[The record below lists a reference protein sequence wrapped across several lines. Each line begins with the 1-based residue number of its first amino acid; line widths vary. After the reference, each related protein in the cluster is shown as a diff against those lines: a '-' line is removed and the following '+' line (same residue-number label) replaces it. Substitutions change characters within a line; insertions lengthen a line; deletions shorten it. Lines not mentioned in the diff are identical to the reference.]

1 MKLKKVVER
10 ILQLM
15 EPYPLETED
24 SPSMKMFIL
33 TSVACILAYFLT
45 KTVVTFKV
53 LLNEP
58 VVETVMD
65 EEEEE
70 EDEEQEEEQEEQEE
84 EEEEQEQEEEQEEE
98 QEQEQEEEIDTDDET
113 NEKTRE
119 FYNIVEDI
127 DDDMPPLEGM
137 PFTVTLNTET
147 SERSLDL
154 SGNIPWSPLTFP
166 LENPE
171 LRTREMLVDTQINEL
186 KTELKS
192 FATHEAVDLL
202 CQQMHDLSQKNNL
215 NDVSAIVTEMRSQ
228 LETFATKESLSNLTQ
243 EVSSLKSHVAQ
254 MIADMTALMDKMNL
268 VDSLTIEKEVRQAWS
283 GKVSGTADASGSGT
297 LATIDLTVRITYDKA
312 HSVSDNKSWLASV
325 KKDDRESHRDT
336 LVGYT
341 DTEGWHIDPVSKTAV
356 KRYHKNE
363 WSGDATDIHVKIDFS
378 KDAPANYAYLV
389 GNKGIPFAKILSSF
403 YQEKKIVWER
413 QLLNV

>member
-1 MKLKKVVER
+1 MELKKVVER
-10 ILQLM
+10 ILQIM
-15 EPYPLETED
+15 EPYPLETEH
-24 SPSMKMFIL
+24 SPNMKMFIL

-45 KTVVTFKV
+45 KTVATFKV

-65 EEEEE
+65 ESME
-70 EDEEQEEEQEEQEE
+70 
-84 EEEEQEQEEEQEEE
+84 EEEQEEE
-98 QEQEQEEEIDTDDET
+98 VEEQGEEEEEEEVNTEEEEAVEEQGEDELDTDEET

-147 SERSLDL
+147 SERTLDL

-254 MIADMTALMDKMNL
+254 MISDMTALMDKMNL
-268 VDSLTIEKEVRQAWS
+268 VDSLTIEKDVRQAWS
-283 GKVSGTADASGSGT
+283 GKMSGPADPSGAGT
-297 LATIDLTVRITYDKA
+297 GPMVDIDLTVRITYDKA
-312 HSVSDNKSWLASV
+312 HSVGDNKSWLASV
-325 KKDDRESHRDT
+325 KKDDRESHRDG

-341 DTEGWHIDPVSKTAV
+341 DEAGWHIDPVKKTAI

-363 WSGDATDIHVKIDFS
+363 WSGDTTDIHVSIDFS
-378 KDAPANYAYLV
+378 RDTAWQGWQAHTVK
-389 GNKGIPFAKILSSF
+389 IQFAKMFTYL
-403 YQEKKIVWER
+403 YEKKLIVWER

>member
-10 ILQLM
+10 ILQIM
-15 EPYPLETED
+15 EPYRLETEH

-53 LLNEP
+53 LLTEP

-65 EEEEE
+65 EEEE
-70 EDEEQEEEQEEQEE
+70 QEEEQEEQEEQEEE

-98 QEQEQEEEIDTDDET
+98 QEQEEEEIDTDDET

-283 GKVSGTADASGSGT
+283 GKVSGTADASGSGL

-341 DTEGWHIDPVSKTAV
+341 DTEGWHIDPVKKTAI

-363 WSGDATDIHVKIDFS
+363 WSGDATDIHVSIDFS

>member
-1 MKLKKVVER
+1 
-10 ILQLM
+10 M
-15 EPYPLETED
+15 EPYPLETEH

-53 LLNEP
+53 LLTEP
-58 VVETVMD
+58 VVETIMDEED

-70 EDEEQEEEQEEQEE
+70 DEADEEQEEEQEEEE
-84 EEEEQEQEEEQEEE
+84 QEQEQEEEQE

-228 LETFATKESLSNLTQ
+228 LETFATKESLTNLTQ

-254 MIADMTALMDKMNL
+254 MISDMTALMDKMNL
-268 VDSLTIEKEVRQAWS
+268 VDSLTIEKDVRQAWFGKMS
-283 GKVSGTADASGSGT
+283 GPADPSGNGT
-297 LATIDLTVRITYDKA
+297 GPMVDIDLTVRITYDKA
-312 HSVSDNKSWLASV
+312 HSVGDNKSWLASV
-325 KKDDRESHRDT
+325 KKDDRESHRDS

-341 DTEGWHIDPVSKTAV
+341 DESTWKVDPVKKTAI

-363 WSGDATDIHVKIDFS
+363 WSGDCVDVHIEIDFS
-378 KDAPANYAYLV
+378 NAAPANHAYMV
-389 GNKGIPFAKILSSF
+389 GNKGIPFAKILTYL

-413 QLLNV
+413 QLLSA

>member
-10 ILQLM
+10 ILQIM
-15 EPYPLETED
+15 EPYPLETEH

-53 LLNEP
+53 LLIEP

-70 EDEEQEEEQEEQEE
+70 EEEEEQEEEEQEEQEE
-84 EEEEQEQEEEQEEE
+84 EEEEE
-98 QEQEQEEEIDTDDET
+98 EEEIDTDDET

-283 GKVSGTADASGSGT
+283 GKVSGTADASGSGL

-341 DTEGWHIDPVSKTAV
+341 DTEGWHIDPVKKTAI

-363 WSGDATDIHVKIDFS
+363 WSGDATDIHVSIDFS

>member
-1 MKLKKVVER
+1 
-10 ILQLM
+10 M
-15 EPYPLETED
+15 EPYPLETEH
-24 SPSMKMFIL
+24 SPNMKMFIL

-45 KTVVTFKV
+45 KTVATFKV

-65 EEEEE
+65 ESM
-70 EDEEQEEEQEEQEE
+70 EE
-84 EEEEQEQEEEQEEE
+84 EEEEQEEEVEEQGEEEEEE
-98 QEQEQEEEIDTDDET
+98 EVNTEEEEAVEEQGEDELDTDEET

-147 SERSLDL
+147 SERTLDL

-192 FATHEAVDLL
+192 FATHDAVDLL

-254 MIADMTALMDKMNL
+254 MISDMTALMDKMNL
-268 VDSLTIEKEVRQAWS
+268 VDSLTIEKDVRQAWS
-283 GKVSGTADASGSGT
+283 GKMSGPADPSGAGT
-297 LATIDLTVRITYDKA
+297 GPMVDIDLTVRITYDKA
-312 HSVSDNKSWLASV
+312 HSVGDNKSWLASV
-325 KKDDRESHRDT
+325 KKDDRESHRDG

-341 DTEGWHIDPVSKTAV
+341 DEAGWHIDPVKKTAI

-363 WSGDATDIHVKIDFS
+363 WSGDTTDIHVSIDFS
-378 KDAPANYAYLV
+378 RNTAWQGYNAK
-389 GNKGIPFAKILSSF
+389 IHFAKMFTYL
-403 YQEKKIVWER
+403 YEKKLIVWER

>member
-1 MKLKKVVER
+1 
-10 ILQLM
+10 M

-45 KTVVTFKV
+45 KTVATFKV
-53 LLNEP
+53 LLNER
-58 VVETVMD
+58 VVETEMD
-65 EEEEE
+65 
-70 EDEEQEEEQEEQEE
+70 EDEEQEEEEGAEQEEQEEGEEQEE
-84 EEEEQEQEEEQEEE
+84 EEQEEEEDEEE
-98 QEQEQEEEIDTDDET
+98 GKKDQD
-113 NEKTRE
+113 NML
-119 FYNIVEDI
+119 VEDI
-127 DDDMPPLEGM
+127 DDDMPSLETGM
-137 PFTVTLNTET
+137 PHLEDIIEMTPFTVTLNAET
-147 SERSLDL
+147 SERTLDL
-154 SGNIPWSPLTFP
+154 SGNIPWSFLPFT
-166 LENPE
+166 LENNDVNPE

-202 CQQMHDLSQKNNL
+202 CQQMHELSQKNNL

-228 LETFATKESLSNLTQ
+228 LETFATKESLSSLTQ

-254 MIADMTALMDKMNL
+254 MITDMTALMDKMNL
-268 VDSLTIEKEVRQAWS
+268 VDSLTIEKEVRQAWF
-283 GKVSGTADASGSGT
+283 GKVSGTADSSGSGT

-325 KKDDRESHRDT
+325 KKDDRESHRDG

-341 DTEGWHIDPVSKTAV
+341 DIEGWHIDPVKKTAI

-363 WSGDATDIHVKIDFS
+363 WSGDATDIHVSIDFS
-378 KDAPANYAYLV
+378 KDAPANYAYLT

-403 YQEKKIVWER
+403 YQDKKIVWER
-413 QLLNV
+413 QLLNI

>member
-1 MKLKKVVER
+1 
-10 ILQLM
+10 
-15 EPYPLETED
+15 
-24 SPSMKMFIL
+24 
-33 TSVACILAYFLT
+33 
-45 KTVVTFKV
+45 
-53 LLNEP
+53 
-58 VVETVMD
+58 
-65 EEEEE
+65 
-70 EDEEQEEEQEEQEE
+70 
-84 EEEEQEQEEEQEEE
+84 
-98 QEQEQEEEIDTDDET
+98 
-113 NEKTRE
+113 
-119 FYNIVEDI
+119 
-127 DDDMPPLEGM
+127 MPPLEGM

-154 SGNIPWSPLTFP
+154 SGNIPWAPLTFP

-341 DTEGWHIDPVSKTAV
+341 DTEGWHIDPVKKTAI

-363 WSGDATDIHVKIDFS
+363 WSGDATDIHVSIDFS

>member
-1 MKLKKVVER
+1 
-10 ILQLM
+10 M
-15 EPYPLETED
+15 EPYPLETEH

-53 LLNEP
+53 LLTEP

-70 EDEEQEEEQEEQEE
+70 QQEEQEE
-84 EEEEQEQEEEQEEE
+84 EEDEELEEEEEQQEEEEEQEVA

-154 SGNIPWSPLTFP
+154 SGNIPWAPLTFP

-268 VDSLTIEKEVRQAWS
+268 VDSLTIEKDVRQAWS

>member
-1 MKLKKVVER
+1 
-10 ILQLM
+10 M

-45 KTVVTFKV
+45 KTVATFKV

-58 VVETVMD
+58 VVETVID

-70 EDEEQEEEQEEQEE
+70 EEEQEEQEEQEE
-84 EEEEQEQEEEQEEE
+84 EEGEEQEEEEQEEE
-98 QEQEQEEEIDTDDET
+98 EDEEEGKKDQD
-113 NEKTRE
+113 NL
-119 FYNIVEDI
+119 IVEDI
-127 DDDMPPLEGM
+127 DDDMPSLETGM
-137 PFTVTLNTET
+137 PHLEDIIEMTPFTVTLNAET
-147 SERSLDL
+147 SERTLDL
-154 SGNIPWSPLTFP
+154 SGNIPWSPLTFT
-166 LENPE
+166 LENNDVNPE

-202 CQQMHDLSQKNNL
+202 CQQMHELSQKNNL

-228 LETFATKESLSNLTQ
+228 LETFATKESLSSLTQ

-254 MIADMTALMDKMNL
+254 MITDMTALMDKMNL
-268 VDSLTIEKEVRQAWS
+268 VDSLTIEKDVRQAWFGKMS
-283 GKVSGTADASGSGT
+283 GPADPSGVGT
-297 LATIDLTVRITYDKA
+297 GPMVDIDLTVRITYDKA

-325 KKDDRESHRDT
+325 KKDDRESHRDG

-341 DTEGWHIDPVSKTAV
+341 DTEGWHIDPVKKTAI

-363 WSGDATDIHVKIDFS
+363 WSGDATDIHVSIDFS
-378 KDAPANYAYLV
+378 RDTAWQGWQAHTVK
-389 GNKGIPFAKILSSF
+389 IHFAKMFTYL
-403 YQEKKIVWER
+403 YEKKLIVWER

>member
-1 MKLKKVVER
+1 
-10 ILQLM
+10 M
-15 EPYPLETED
+15 EPYPLETEH

-53 LLNEP
+53 LLTEP

-70 EDEEQEEEQEEQEE
+70 EEEEEQEEEEQEEQEE
-84 EEEEQEQEEEQEEE
+84 EEEEE
-98 QEQEQEEEIDTDDET
+98 EEEIDTDDET

-283 GKVSGTADASGSGT
+283 GKVSGTADASGSGL

-341 DTEGWHIDPVSKTAV
+341 DTEGWHIDPVKKTAI

-363 WSGDATDIHVKIDFS
+363 WSGDATDIHVSIDFS

>member
-1 MKLKKVVER
+1 
-10 ILQLM
+10 M
-15 EPYPLETED
+15 EPYPLETEH

-70 EDEEQEEEQEEQEE
+70 EEQEEEEEEEEEEQ
-84 EEEEQEQEEEQEEE
+84 EEEEQEQEE
-98 QEQEQEEEIDTDDET
+98 EEEIDTDDET

-127 DDDMPPLEGM
+127 DDDMSPLEGM

-283 GKVSGTADASGSGT
+283 GKVSGTADASGSGL

-341 DTEGWHIDPVSKTAV
+341 DTEGWHIDPVKKTAI

-363 WSGDATDIHVKIDFS
+363 WSGDATDIHVSIDFS